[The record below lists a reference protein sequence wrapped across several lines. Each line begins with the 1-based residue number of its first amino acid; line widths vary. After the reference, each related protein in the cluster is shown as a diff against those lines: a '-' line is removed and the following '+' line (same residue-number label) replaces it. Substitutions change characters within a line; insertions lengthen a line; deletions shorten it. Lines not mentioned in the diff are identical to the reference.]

1 MNNQIE
7 TMSCPIKEHDEQP
20 YIFFKFSEQKNE
32 ILQCMFCNLEDP
44 QVNKKIAINQ
54 LLNQPI
60 WKIKNFPPL
69 KDQKEDVKIKKIL
82 ENCTKEE
89 IKKFKEKILSDI
101 DLYYKKIA
109 NDLLNGIAQSKKY
122 SKEQF
127 EKYFQFVEI
136 DEIYNIEPLKNSL
149 KQFQQNQI
157 NLDQLFNIQLNLK
170 KDFEQEQKPKI
181 VNNQEKI
188 RQEINNQFNSLKQQ
202 LNQKV
207 NQFNQQ
213 ITLNNNIIQQQII
226 NIQQPAQ
233 NNNNNNNNNHNINQN
248 INPNNNKNIQQ
259 YPMNFYKSQDQCNS
273 QNEIQITNNSRK
285 IEFDNKSSKAKKI
298 YSQSL
303 DKEKTYHLKIKID
316 LQGSKKSYLDFRLI
330 SSEEKDSDWFGY
342 NYLFINDSQGNCGS
356 NNYQNL
362 TKQGIKFSEFMED
375 NKTVFNVVFNYQD
388 KLFEV
393 YDDEKKAQ
401 LIQIIDWQK
410 TKQDFVF
417 GIQFCQ
423 NYNQPYPKCR
433 LEIIDIQ
440 CY

>member
-1 MNNQIE
+1 MNNQIK
-7 TMSCPIKEHDEQP
+7 TMSCPKQEHDEQP

-32 ILQCMFCNLEDP
+32 ILQCMYCSLEDL
-44 QVNKKIAINQ
+44 NKKIAIDQ

-89 IKKFKEKILSDI
+89 IKKFKETILSDI
-101 DLYYKKIA
+101 DLYYEKII

-136 DEIYNIEPLKNSL
+136 DEIYNIEPLKNSI
-149 KQFQQNQI
+149 K
-157 NLDQLFNIQLNLK
+157 
-170 KDFEQEQKPKI
+170 
-181 VNNQEKI
+181 
-188 RQEINNQFNSLKQQ
+188 
-202 LNQKV
+202 
-207 NQFNQQ
+207 
-213 ITLNNNIIQQQII
+213 T
-226 NIQQPAQ
+226 
-233 NNNNNNNNNHNINQN
+233 
-248 INPNNNKNIQQ
+248 
-259 YPMNFYKSQDQCNS
+259 
-273 QNEIQITNNSRK
+273 
-285 IEFDNKSSKAKKI
+285 IEFDNQTYNVKLI

-303 DKEKTYHLKIKID
+303 DKEKTYHLKMKID
-316 LQGSKKSYLDFRLI
+316 FQGSKTSFLSFNLI
-330 SSEEKDSDWFGY
+330 SSKEKDFDWCGC
-342 NYLFINDSQGNCGS
+342 NYLVLNNSQGNCESGNS
-356 NNYQNL
+356 KNL
-362 TKQGIKFSEFMED
+362 TKQGINFSEFMED

-393 YDDEKKAQ
+393 YDDEKKAYLKFKINQ
-401 LIQIIDWQK
+401 QQ

-417 GIQFCQ
+417 GIFFNQ
-423 NYNQPYPKCR
+423 NGYQPYPKCI